1 MEIQVI
7 RPKKKLIRK
16 HRVCAYCRVSSGE
29 VELENSLENQMSHYE
44 EYIKANP
51 EYEMVGI
58 FHDFGIS
65 GFKEQ
70 RPGFQE
76 MLEAARRKEI
86 DLIITKSVS
95 RFCRNTDTLLKTV
108 RELKELGVGVLF
120 ELQDINTLSESGEVM
135 LTVLAAFAQP
145 ESDNY
150 RALAQMVY
158 RRKFEAGIPV
168 QQLERCFG
176 YTVNGEGEYI
186 PDPEEAPWVKRIFEL
201 YAEGHNCQQI
211 ARYLNEQ
218 GVKAAKGGD
227 FRRTNVLHI
236 LENEIYKQVPT
247 SRSRSMYFS
256 SRSQSAL
263 LTTIALSSPNSI
275 NLLICLRKQ
284 SQLC

>member
-7 RPKKKLIRK
+7 RPKKKLFRK
-16 HRVCAYCRVSSGE
+16 LRVCAYCRVSSDE
-29 VELENSLENQMSHYE
+29 VELENSLENQISHYE
-44 EYIKANP
+44 EYLKANP

-108 RELKELGVGVLF
+108 RELKELGIGVLF

-135 LTVLAAFAQP
+135 LTVLAAFAQA

-168 QQLERCFG
+168 QHLERCLG
-176 YTVNGEGEYI
+176 YEVNSEGEYMFRVVNVNNENI
-186 PDPEEAPWVKRIFEL
+186 KRIR
-201 YAEGHNCQQI
+201 AETRKDSARSGKQI
-211 ARYLNEQ
+211 SS
-218 GVKAAKGGD
+218 GKV
-227 FRRTNVLHI
+227 I
-236 LENEIYKQVPT
+236 PT
-247 SRSRSMYFS
+247 SFS
-256 SRSQSAL
+256 AASGFNMPQMTGWEA
-263 LTTIALSSPNSI
+263 
-275 NLLICLRKQ
+275 
-284 SQLC
+284 